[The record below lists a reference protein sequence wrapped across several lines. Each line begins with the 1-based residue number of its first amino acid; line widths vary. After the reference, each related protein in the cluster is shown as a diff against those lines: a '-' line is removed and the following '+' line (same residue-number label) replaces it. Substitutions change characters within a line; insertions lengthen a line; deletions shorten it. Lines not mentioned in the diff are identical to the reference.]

1 MGENS
6 DQIYSGNRLIGVNY
20 IDLGDGDNLLDLSG
34 QSNSLAE
41 EAMVIKVGS
50 GQDTLWLSDGHENVD
65 TGAGNDNIIVN
76 GGIDR
81 ITTGD
86 DNDIITI
93 ADNIGNL
100 TITDFD
106 PNKDKLVFSTSE
118 DKVSMVGEL
127 ITVNNTL
134 GDYVITLT
142 GNILSDLTS
151 EAFSFI

>member
-1 MGENS
+1 MVRGNGGNS

-81 ITTGD
+81 ILF
-86 DNDIITI
+86 DNFTPQELKEGLNIVPQDIETE
-93 ADNIGNL
+93 ASG
-100 TITDFD
+100 
-106 PNKDKLVFSTSE
+106 
-118 DKVSMVGEL
+118 G
-127 ITVNNTL
+127 
-134 GDYVITLT
+134 ITLENIHGYLET
-142 GNILSDLTS
+142 GINAISIGALTHQIKS
-151 EAFSFI
+151 KDIRLEFIN